1 MSFVKIQSESH
12 EYYMQMAIGLACRA
26 LGRTTPNP
34 PVGAVIVRDG
44 KILGRGFHPKAGE
57 PHAEI
62 FALRDAGENAHG
74 ADIYVTLEPCSH
86 HGRTPP
92 CCDALIA
99 AGVGRVFVGMVD
111 PNPQVSGKGISRLRA
126 AGIDVHVGV
135 LEKECRRLVAPFVMH
150 TTSGRPLFILKSA
163 LTLDGH
169 TATRS
174 GHSQW
179 ITSSVSRRHV
189 HQVRDRVDAIMIG
202 SGTALRDNPKLTTR
216 LNPPGHDPVRIV
228 VDSRLRISPDSHLIC
243 HGSCSPTWVVTVAM
257 ADEEK
262 IAALKHSAGVEVL
275 KVAATAEGQVDL
287 LALAQCLGQRGVQS
301 VLVEGGS
308 ILNNSLFRAGLIDR
322 VMIYMAPK
330 LLGGNDGYGL
340 FSGQGVDSLDDCL
353 HLEDFRV
360 TTLGEDILLEGEVAS
375 CSPD

>member
-1 MSFVKIQSESH
+1 MLSVKKNPELP
-12 EYYMQMAIGLACRA
+12 EYYMRMAIDLACGA

-34 PVGAVIVRDG
+34 PVGAVIVHDG
-44 KILGRGFHPKAGE
+44 HIVGQGFHPKAGE
-57 PHAEI
+57 PHAEV
-62 FALRDAGENAHG
+62 FALREAGENALG

-92 CCDALIA
+92 CCEALIA
-99 AGVGRVFVGMVD
+99 AGVARVFVGMVD
-111 PNPQVSGKGISRLRA
+111 PNPRVSGEGISRLRA

-179 ITSSVSRRHV
+179 ITNSVSRQHV
-189 HQVRDRVDAIMIG
+189 HQVRDRVDAIMVG
-202 SGTALRDNPKLTTR
+202 SGTALRDNPRLTTR
-216 LNPPGHDPVRIV
+216 LNPPGRDPVRIV
-228 VDSRLRISPDSHLIC
+228 VDSRLRISLDSHLVR
-243 HGSCSPTWVVTVAM
+243 HDSCSPTWIVTVET

-262 IAALKHSAGVEVL
+262 IAAFKHFAGVEVL
-275 KVAATAEGQVDL
+275 KIAATAEGQVDL
-287 LALAQCLGQRGVQS
+287 PALAQCLGQRGVQS

-308 ILNNSLFRAGLIDR
+308 TFNNSLFRVGLIDR

-340 FSGQGVDSLDDCL
+340 FSGKGVDSLDDCL
-353 HLEDFRV
+353 HLDDFRV

-375 CSPD
+375 CLPD